1 VHLRYDSC
9 WGLPRCIL
17 SCRLPFV
24 LALNMFSVYSWNNPR
39 RVDTVLKRAIGI
51 IRSTFPQ
58 VAVSL
63 VAPSRDHIFAMVQ
76 TLELE
81 PRHET
86 TLRESFWASII
97 FICPVAAHTHTSS
110 MGWCKWLL
118 IHIHHRWDDVS
129 GCSYTYIID
138 GCGGNDIPTRQM
150 KITKRYSSEAAVRS
164 VGLFHILELCIY
176 RFEIRNS
183 RRTRKCLRGRHCET
197 QHVPVKHYCG
207 CKYTLQST
215 VWYATPKAPS
225 TIVAQVCTTPSTNT
239 I

>member
-1 VHLRYDSC
+1 MLTQCWNAPLASSARHFHRLRSPSSRLAATIF
-9 WGLPRCIL
+9 LP
-17 SCRLPFV
+17 
-24 LALNMFSVYSWNNPR
+24 
-39 RVDTVLKRAIGI
+39 
-51 IRSTFPQ
+51 
-58 VAVSL
+58 
-63 VAPSRDHIFAMVQ
+63 
-76 TLELE
+76 
-81 PRHET
+81 
-86 TLRESFWASII
+86 
-97 FICPVAAHTHTSS
+97 
-110 MGWCKWLL
+110 WCKPWNLNHDTKRHCEKVSEQASSSSAQWLL

-183 RRTRKCLRGRHCET
+183 RRTRTCLRGRHCET